1 MLNLSYTRNNVVI
14 AVSIDPV
21 TLALFVSALKFLS

>member
-1 MLNLSYTRNNVVI
+1 MVNFSYTRSNIVI